1 MNYEASN
8 CSTRTSSSFSSHSST
23 NLGSPLFTSSP
34 TISRHRQPTPKKTL
48 RILVINFQSIRA
60 KRETF
65 WALLE
70 QVDPDIILASE
81 TWLNSSIFERE
92 ILPDNCVFV
101 SRRDRTNSTYGE
113 VAIIAKH
120 DMEGTEIL
128 NSTTSEFIAASF
140 NTSSTKKPIIIGCLY
155 RPTDNNLDYTS
166 NLCQEIRNLHSQYR
180 NNIIWIGGDV
190 NLPDIDWTTDTKI
203 GHQYSIQI
211 NETFLLTQLMIP
223 PVNNY

>member
-1 MNYEASN
+1 M
-8 CSTRTSSSFSSHSST
+8 
-23 NLGSPLFTSSP
+23 
-34 TISRHRQPTPKKTL
+34 
-48 RILVINFQSIRA
+48 
-60 KRETF
+60 
-65 WALLE
+65 
-70 QVDPDIILASE
+70 
-81 TWLNSSIFERE
+81 
-92 ILPDNCVFV
+92 
-101 SRRDRTNSTYGE
+101 NSTYGG

-180 NNIIWIGGDV
+180 NNIIWIGGDA
-190 NLPDIDWTTDTKI
+190 NLPDIDWTTDTLI

-211 NETFLLTQLMIP
+211 NETLINTYKP
-223 PVNNY
+223 PVNN